1 MRGEPSI
8 EEWEQTLDAD
18 LLHHLIPA
26 GQLCGMRPPPD
37 VNWLPAGAQVALA
50 DCIGRHSLEDL
61 LIVPSA
67 GRTYG
72 WQRRRCIYTLL
83 SVLGVGERAV
93 ALWAQAMPAPGIRV
107 LVPLSEIATIAQ
119 QARGTR
125 RQLLVTSRAG
135 RLPVRYD
142 AASDILMDAWTH
154 RLRRRTAGEP
164 ARVPADYPGIPDD
177 RRPTFTPAT
186 LRLDSDDDIVIAGRP
201 GRRACL
207 LAVTPRE
214 LVILRSAPSA
224 NPPGRRA
231 DSLYVPRRAI
241 EEAGI
246 RSSSLVLRSAGVD
259 LRVGLR
265 SRKAVATASAWLGY
279 VLNDHGRGDP
289 EDPAPWRRIGPG

>member
-72 WQRRRCIYTLL
+72 WQRRRCIYTPL

-107 LVPLSEIATIAQ
+107 LVPLSDIAAIAWQ
-119 QARGTR
+119 TNGRRG
-125 RQLLVTSRAG
+125 QLLVTSRTP

-142 AASDILMDAWTH
+142 APSDVSMDAWIR
-154 RLRRRTAGEP
+154 RLRWRSAGDP
-164 ARVPADYPGIPDD
+164 APVPVDYPRIQDVAQAP
-177 RRPTFTPAT
+177 RRAFAPVA
-186 LRLDSDDDIVIAGRP
+186 LRLDPDDEVVMAGRP
-201 GRRACL
+201 GRRGRATCL
-207 LAVTPRE
+207 LAGTPRE
-214 LVILRSAPSA
+214 VVILRSVLSA
-224 NPPGRRA
+224 GSPGRVT

-241 EEAGI
+241 EDASIKSG
-246 RSSSLVLRSAGVD
+246 SLVLRSAGVD

-265 SRKAVATASAWLGY
+265 SRKGVATASAWLGQ
-279 VLNDHGRGDP
+279 VLSDHDCS
-289 EDPAPWRRIGPG
+289 DTSS

>member
-37 VNWLPAGAQVALA
+37 VNWLPAGAEVALA
-50 DCIGRHSLEDL
+50 DGIGRHSLEDF

-72 WQRRRCIYTLL
+72 WQRRRCIYTPL

-107 LVPLSEIATIAQ
+107 LMPLSDIAAISWRTNGR
-119 QARGTR
+119 RG
-125 RQLLVTSRAG
+125 QLLVTSRTT

-142 AASDILMDAWTH
+142 VPSDVSMDIWIR
-154 RLRRRTAGEP
+154 RLRRRSAGDP
-164 ARVPADYPGIPDD
+164 APVPLDYPRIRDVALDP
-177 RRPTFTPAT
+177 RRALEPVA
-186 LRLDSDDDIVIAGRP
+186 LRLDPDDEVLMAGRP
-201 GRRACL
+201 GRRGRATCL

-214 LVILRSAPSA
+214 VVILRSVLSA
-224 NPPGRRA
+224 GSPGRLT

-241 EEAGI
+241 EDASIKPG
-246 RSSSLVLRSAGVD
+246 SLLLRSAGLD
-259 LRVGLR
+259 LHIGLR
-265 SRKAVATASAWLGY
+265 SRKAVAAASAWLGQ
-279 VLNDHGRGDP
+279 VLNDHDRTGTSS
-289 EDPAPWRRIGPG
+289 